1 MKLAAPVSAGSIA
14 LGKMYGQSETSIFSG
29 GGGAKYRIITV
40 DGVGERGEQ
49 LGLSLLLLQLLKEQ
63 DQLHSDTSK
72 TTTVGSVKTTI
83 AGGMNDKN
91 KVTTNLKDK
100 T

>member
-1 MKLAAPVSAGSIA
+1 MGEGLKVADGVAHHCLLLSDAGREE
-14 LGKMYGQSETSIFSG
+14 GESG
-29 GGGAKYRIITV
+29 GE
-40 DGVGERGEQ
+40 GERGEQ

-91 KVTTNLKDK
+91 KVTSNVKDK

>member
-1 MKLAAPVSAGSIA
+1 MAAELVEHVMREGLEMVDRVDHHSFLLGDAG
-14 LGKMYGQSETSIFSG
+14 GEERQG
-29 GGGAKYRIITV
+29 GGE
-40 DGVGERGEQ
+40 GERGEQ
-49 LGLSLLLLQLLKEQ
+49 LGLSLLLLQFLKEQ
-63 DQLHSDTSK
+63 DQLHSNTSK
-72 TTTVGSVKTTI
+72 TTTVGSVETTI

>member
-1 MKLAAPVSAGSIA
+1 MTAQLVEHVMGEGLKMVDWVDDHSLLLGDAG
-14 LGKMYGQSETSIFSG
+14 GEERQG
-29 GGGAKYRIITV
+29 GGE
-40 DGVGERGEQ
+40 GERGEQ

-72 TTTVGSVKTTI
+72 TTTVGSVETTI
-83 AGGMNDKN
+83 AGGMNDIN
-91 KVTTNLKDK
+91 KVISNLKDK

>member
-1 MKLAAPVSAGSIA
+1 MAAELVEHVMREGLEMVDRVDHHSFLLGDAG
-14 LGKMYGQSETSIFSG
+14 GEERQG
-29 GGGAKYRIITV
+29 GGE
-40 DGVGERGEQ
+40 GERGEQ

-72 TTTVGSVKTTI
+72 TTTVGSVETTI
-83 AGGMNDKN
+83 AGGRNDKN
-91 KVTTNLKDK
+91 IVISNLKDK